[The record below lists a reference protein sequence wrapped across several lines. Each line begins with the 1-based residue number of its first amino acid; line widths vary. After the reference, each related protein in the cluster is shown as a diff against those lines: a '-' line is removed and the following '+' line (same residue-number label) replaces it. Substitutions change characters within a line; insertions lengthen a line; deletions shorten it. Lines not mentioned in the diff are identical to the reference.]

1 MSSPPS
7 PYQDEGAPESSAP
20 QPAAV
25 TATTRTVAIIKTHA
39 LKHRFDIEP
48 RILEAGFEIV
58 KERQMEFDTES
69 DPEFLIELFGDDAH
83 SLAEGP
89 VWVYVLER
97 RRAVEVWNT
106 LMSDPDPAVA
116 REMSPNSLRALY
128 GISLEQ
134 NGLMGSPDVQMAE
147 IQIASLFASSPP
159 FHTSDLPDDLSHPGH
174 STDNRMYSADSTGR
188 SSLHRAT
195 SNPSS
200 AGGTKYSANGK
211 PLFRARPLPKT
222 HDAPDIAPRTTKAA
236 SLRALGEKTLN
247 TRWTPH
253 AAREVK
259 TKAKLREE
267 FMNVPGHKRAESIAV
282 ASTAAPT
289 IAPRMTKAASL
300 RIAKD
305 APKPVPRIKASTSTK
320 AGSKTKATNGD
331 VKQSANT
338 FEGVPGHKRRETI
351 SVASTAEP
359 VVAPRQN
366 RSAALRAQKDAAP
379 PSAFMTRA
387 SSLCKTPG
395 ISRTTSQ
402 TSLSPPRHS
411 SRPASVA
418 SGRPSMS
425 RSNSALSIASP
436 TSNGDNEDTK
446 PKKPRPTSLQAP
458 SIAPRPNKSA
468 TLRAA
473 KKEEKPKR
481 GIFV

>member
-1 MSSPPS
+1 MPSPPAH
-7 PYQDEGAPESSAP
+7 YQDEVAPEPSAH
-20 QPAAV
+20 QSAV

-69 DPEFLIELFGDDAH
+69 DPEFLVELFGDDAH

-106 LMSDPDPAVA
+106 LMGEPDPLVA
-116 REMSPNSLRALY
+116 RENSPNSLRALY

-134 NGLMGSPDVQMAE
+134 NGLMGAPDVQMAE
-147 IQIASLFASSPP
+147 TQIASLFASSPP
-159 FHTSDLPDDLSHPGH
+159 FHTSELPDELSHH
-174 STDNRMYSADSTGR
+174 EQSSYNRTRSVDSTGR
-188 SSLHRAT
+188 SSYPRAT

-200 AGGTKYSANGK
+200 AGGTKYSASGK

-222 HDAPDIAPRTTKAA
+222 HDAPDIAPRSTKAA
-236 SLRALGEKTLN
+236 ALRALGEKTPS
-247 TRWTPH
+247 TRWVPH
-253 AAREVK
+253 TAREIK
-259 TKAKLREE
+259 TKAELREA

-282 ASTAAPT
+282 ASTAAPS

-300 RIAKD
+300 RISKD
-305 APKPVPRIKASTSTK
+305 APKPAPRIKPSTSTPAASK
-320 AGSKTKATNGD
+320 AKATNGNA
-331 VKQSANT
+331 KEPTKAT

-366 RSAALRAQKDAAP
+366 RSAVLRAQKDTAP
-379 PSAFMTRA
+379 PSAFLTRA
-387 SSLCKTPG
+387 SSQTKASGMLR
-395 ISRTTSQ
+395 STSQ
-402 TSLSPPRHS
+402 PSLSPPRSS

-418 SGRPSMS
+418 SGRPSIS
-425 RSNSALSIASP
+425 RTNSALSVTSP
-436 TSNGDNEDTK
+436 TSNGDDEDTK
-446 PKKPRPTSLQAP
+446 PKKRRPISLQAP

-468 TLRAA
+468 MLRAA
-473 KKEEKPKR
+473 KKEDKPKR
-481 GIFV
+481 GVFV

>member
-1 MSSPPS
+1 MPSPPTH
-7 PYQDEGAPESSAP
+7 YQDVLAPEPSAL
-20 QPAAV
+20 QPV
-25 TATTRTVAIIKTHA
+25 TTVTRTVAIIKTHS
-39 LKHRFDIEP
+39 LKHRFGIEP

-69 DPEFLIELFGDDAH
+69 DPEFLVELFGDDAH

-97 RRAVEVWNT
+97 RRAVEVWNA
-106 LMSDPDPAVA
+106 LIGDPDPIVA
-116 REMSPNSLRALY
+116 RENSPNSLRALY

-134 NGLMGSPDVQMAE
+134 NGLMGSPDIQMAE
-147 IQIASLFASSPP
+147 TQIASLFASSPP
-159 FHTSDLPDDLSHPGH
+159 FPTSELPEDLSHPELPSYNRTH
-174 STDNRMYSADSTGR
+174 SVDSIGR

-200 AGGTKYSANGK
+200 VGGTSANGK

-236 SLRALGEKTLN
+236 VLRALGEKTPS

-253 AAREVK
+253 TAREIK
-259 TKAKLREE
+259 TKAEQREA

-282 ASTAAPT
+282 ASTAAPA

-300 RIAKD
+300 RISKD
-305 APKPVPRIKASTSTK
+305 ALKLAPRIKQSTSAPVVPK
-320 AGSKTKATNGD
+320 AKAKTANGNEN
-331 VKQSANT
+331 VKQPAKNT

-366 RSAALRAQKDAAP
+366 RSAALRAQKDTAP
-379 PSAFMTRA
+379 PSAFLNRA
-387 SSLCKTPG
+387 SSQTKAPG
-395 ISRTTSQ
+395 ISRSTSQ
-402 TSLSPPRHS
+402 TCLSPPRTS

-418 SGRPSMS
+418 SGRPSRTS
-425 RSNSALSIASP
+425 SALSVTSP
-436 TSNGDNEDTK
+436 TSAGSDEDK
-446 PKKPRPTSLQAP
+446 PKKRRPMSLQAP

-468 TLRAA
+468 MLRAA
-473 KKEEKPKR
+473 KKEEKSNK
-481 GIFV
+481 GVFV

>member
-1 MSSPPS
+1 
-7 PYQDEGAPESSAP
+7 
-20 QPAAV
+20 
-25 TATTRTVAIIKTHA
+25 
-39 LKHRFDIEP
+39 
-48 RILEAGFEIV
+48 
-58 KERQMEFDTES
+58 
-69 DPEFLIELFGDDAH
+69 
-83 SLAEGP
+83 
-89 VWVYVLER
+89 
-97 RRAVEVWNT
+97 
-106 LMSDPDPAVA
+106 MSDPDPAVA
-116 REMSPNSLRALY
+116 REESPNSLRALY

-200 AGGTKYSANGK
+200 AGGTRYSENGK

-253 AAREVK
+253 TAREVK

-305 APKPVPRIKASTSTK
+305 APKPAPRIKASTSTK

-331 VKQSANT
+331 TKQPAKT

-379 PSAFMTRA
+379 PSAFMSKHSKL
-387 SSLCKTPG
+387 SS
-395 ISRTTSQ
+395 SYSF
-402 TSLSPPRHS
+402 S
-411 SRPASVA
+411 
-418 SGRPSMS
+418 
-425 RSNSALSIASP
+425 
-436 TSNGDNEDTK
+436 
-446 PKKPRPTSLQAP
+446 
-458 SIAPRPNKSA
+458 
-468 TLRAA
+468 
-473 KKEEKPKR
+473 
-481 GIFV
+481 